1 MTMLVKTPRV
11 VAVRTTNSDTS
22 IVGRYFGR
30 ISISDFL
37 LLLLLLYHYCVYGV
51 LWYIIIII
59 YVIRLLATSILVV
72 DKRIATN

>member
-51 LWYIIIII
+51 LWYIIII